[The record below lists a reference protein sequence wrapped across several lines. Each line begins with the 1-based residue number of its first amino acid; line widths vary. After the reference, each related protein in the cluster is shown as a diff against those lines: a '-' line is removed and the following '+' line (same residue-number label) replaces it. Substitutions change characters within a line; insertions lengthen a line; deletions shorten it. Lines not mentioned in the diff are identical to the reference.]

1 MGRGGYTGGHTR
13 IFVGEHT
20 SWPEEWTSYES
31 TFKRWGQDGFTPATP
46 QERRASAGA
55 ILKIYEMKLLAGLA
69 RCFRGEISLKQL
81 PLIPQ
86 SLADQIIKAGGLGS
100 WIDADPRRRAKFD
113 AMVERQQAIA
123 AAPVVVSGKER
134 KPKR

>member
-1 MGRGGYTGGHTR
+1 MGKGGYTGGHTR

-20 SWPEEWTSYES
+20 SWPDEWTSYES

-86 SLADQIIKAGGLGS
+86 SFADQIIKAGGLGS
-100 WIDADPRRRAKFD
+100 WIDAHPRRRAKFD
-113 AMVERQQAIA
+113 VMVERQQAMA
-123 AAPVVVSGKER
+123 AAPVIVSGKNR
-134 KPKR
+134 KTTR

>member
-1 MGRGGYTGGHTR
+1 MGNGGYTGGHTR
-13 IFVGEHT
+13 ILVGEHT
-20 SWPEEWTSYES
+20 FWPDEWTGYAS
-31 TFKRWGQDGFTPATP
+31 TYKRWGPDGFVPATQ
-46 QERRASAGA
+46 QERRASPGA

-86 SLADQIIKAGGLGS
+86 PLADQIIKAGGLGC
-100 WIDADPRRRAKFD
+100 WVDADPRRRAKFD
-113 AMVERQQAIA
+113 SMVERQQAIA
-123 AAPVVVSGKER
+123 AAPVVVSGKNR